1 MKNKKTS
8 ITDFIFDKSK
18 YRYYLAVLVLLGIVL
33 TLFRCTNSTAQDE
46 NPLSGAYATYKQ
58 DKKTENSDLTKLLK
72 NYYKAYAAGDAAAVK
87 KIADPV
93 SDREASYIKFFGK
106 YVDSY
111 DDIKVYFKRGLDDKS
126 YLVSV
131 SMKIKFKDI
140 DTAASGLDFFYVSTD
155 KNGKLY
161 INNLY
166 SNFNTNNNENEMNEK
181 VVQLIAAFEQQDDV
195 QSLQADIQQKFNEAM
210 LKDEKLNTFLST
222 TLPAETD
229 KWNSEYTA
237 EVAKAE
243 QEKAAAKKQKA
254 DADAAAKKQKAD
266 ADAAAKKKAEDEK
279 NKVTKYTTQA
289 VTVYQGADSTGAQ
302 LGTLEIGSEVTK
314 YADEGNFSRI
324 SYNNGD
330 GYVETQYL
338 SDTKPAATDS
348 VDVAGVTPGAA
359 LMLHNTVRVRQG
371 MDENSSVVDVVYA
384 GMQVT
389 VGQNFASGWT
399 SVTTSSGKSG
409 YVRSDLL
416 Q

>member
-1 MKNKKTS
+1 MKNKLALIK
-8 ITDFIFDKSK
+8 DFIFDKTK
-18 YRYYLAVLVLLGIVL
+18 YRYYLAAVVLIGIVL
-33 TLFRCTNSTAQDE
+33 TLFRCTDNTAVEE
-46 NPLSGAYATYKQ
+46 NPLSGAYSSYKQ
-58 DKKTENSDLTKLLK
+58 DKKDENSNLTKLLK
-72 NYYKAYAAGDAAAVK
+72 NYYKAYADGDVAAVK
-87 KIADPV
+87 KVANPV
-93 SDREASYIKFFGK
+93 SEREASYIKFFGQ

-111 DDIKVYFKRGLDDKS
+111 DAVKVYFKRGLDDKS

-131 SMKIKFKDI
+131 SMKIKFNGI
-140 DTAASGLDFFYVSTD
+140 QTSAAGLDFFYISTD

-195 QSLQADIQQKFNEAM
+195 QALQADIQQKFNAAM
-210 LKDEKLNTFLST
+210 IKDEDLNTFLSS
-222 TLPAETD
+222 TLPDATK
-229 KWNSEYTA
+229 KWNSDYEA
-237 EVAKAE
+237 EVAKKA
-243 QEKAAAKKQKA
+243 QEE
-254 DADAAAKKQKAD
+254 
-266 ADAAAKKKAEDEK
+266 AAAKKKKADDAAAAKQKATDEK

-302 LGTLEIGSEVTK
+302 LGSLQIGSEVTK

-324 SYNNGD
+324 SYNNGN
-330 GYVETQYL
+330 GYVETKYL

-348 VDVAGVTPGAA
+348 VEVAGVTPGAA
-359 LMLHNTVRVRQG
+359 VMLHNTVRIRQD
-371 MDENSSVVDVVYA
+371 MNESASVVDVAYA

-399 SVTTSSGKSG
+399 SVTTANGKSG

>member
-1 MKNKKTS
+1 MKNKLALIK
-8 ITDFIFDKSK
+8 DFIFDKTK
-18 YRYYLAVLVLLGIVL
+18 YRYYLAAVVLIGIVL
-33 TLFRCTNSTAQDE
+33 TLFRCTDNTAVEE
-46 NPLSGAYATYKQ
+46 NPLSGAYSSYKQ
-58 DKKTENSDLTKLLK
+58 DKKDENSNLTKLLK
-72 NYYKAYAAGDAAAVK
+72 NYYKAYADGDVAAVK
-87 KIADPV
+87 KVANPV
-93 SDREASYIKFFGK
+93 SEREASYIKFFGQ

-111 DDIKVYFKRGLDDKS
+111 DAVKVYFKRGLDDKS

-131 SMKIKFKDI
+131 SMKIKFKGI
-140 DTAASGLDFFYVSTD
+140 QTSAAGLDFFYISTD

-195 QSLQADIQQKFNEAM
+195 QALQADIQQKFNAAM
-210 LKDEKLNTFLST
+210 IKDEDLNTFLSS
-222 TLPAETD
+222 TLPDATK
-229 KWNSEYTA
+229 KWNSDYEA
-237 EVAKAE
+237 EVAKKA
-243 QEKAAAKKQKA
+243 QEE
-254 DADAAAKKQKAD
+254 
-266 ADAAAKKKAEDEK
+266 AAAKKKKADDAAAAKQKATDEK

-302 LGTLEIGSEVTK
+302 LGSLQIGSEVTK

-324 SYNNGD
+324 SYNNGN
-330 GYVETQYL
+330 GYVETKYL

-348 VDVAGVTPGAA
+348 VEVAGVTPGAA
-359 LMLHNTVRVRQG
+359 VMLHNTVRIRQD
-371 MDENSSVVDVVYA
+371 MNESASVVDVAYA

-399 SVTTSSGKSG
+399 SVTTANGKSG